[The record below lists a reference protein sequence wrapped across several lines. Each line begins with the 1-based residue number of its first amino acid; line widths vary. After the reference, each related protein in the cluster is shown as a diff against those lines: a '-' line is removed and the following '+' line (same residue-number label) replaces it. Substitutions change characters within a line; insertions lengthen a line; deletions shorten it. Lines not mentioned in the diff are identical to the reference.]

1 MTGIINYGLGNIQSV
16 YNMLRYIG
24 SESKIIDNVSGLC
37 DVDRIILPGVG
48 SFDAGMEGLQ
58 RGGWVEVLHSL
69 VEGEQIP
76 VLGIC
81 LGMQL
86 MCRASE
92 EGNLP
97 GLGWIDAQVVK
108 LTTSDTGKYKV
119 PHMGWN
125 TIDIKKTDPLLNTL
139 MESEWS
145 FYFVH
150 SYHVNCNQT
159 QDILATTLH
168 GMTLTAAISRANI
181 YGVQFHPEKSHKY
194 GMQVLKNF
202 ISL

>member
-1 MTGIINYGLGNIQSV
+1 MTGIINFGLGNIQSV
-16 YNMLRYIG
+16 HNMLLHIG
-24 SESKIIDNVSGLC
+24 SDSKIVNRVSELY

-48 SFDAGMEGLQ
+48 SFDSGMEGLQ
-58 RGGWVEVLHSL
+58 RGGWIDALNGL
-69 VEGEQIP
+69 VEGGQVP

-86 MCRASE
+86 MCKASE
-92 EGNLP
+92 EGKLP

-108 LTTSDTGKYKV
+108 LTISDTGRYKI

-125 TIDIKKTDPLLNTL
+125 TIDIKKTNPLLNTS
-139 MESEWS
+139 MNSELS

-150 SYHVNCNQT
+150 SYHVSCNEEK
-159 QDILATTLH
+159 DILATTLY
-168 GMTLTAAISRANI
+168 GMTLTAAISRANM

-202 ISL
+202 VNL